1 MTTTSETA
9 RRLQTLGTLA
19 QTLQS
24 MTAPEEPED
33 VLQLLRILAAIEA
46 ESHDLLERVAVRA
59 SELPLS
65 ITDISDA
72 SGVQRAQVYRWKKK
86 FLEEQGPDLFE
97 GIDRDDSVPS
107 DWRD

>member
-1 MTTTSETA
+1 MTTTPETA
-9 RRLQTLGTLA
+9 HRLQMLSVLA
-19 QTLQS
+19 QTLQN
-24 MTAPEEPED
+24 MTAPEDPKD
-33 VLQLLRILAAIEA
+33 MLQLLRVLAAIET

-72 SGVQRAQVYRWKKK
+72 SRVQRAQVYRWKKK
-86 FLEEQGPDLFE
+86 FLEAQGPDLFS
-97 GIDRDDSVPS
+97 GIDRDGSVPS